1 MIVLQFDN
9 SKKLLAE
16 NGSNPFLVFAT
27 STVASGESSDMLL
40 LGKYDYMISV
50 IPGLIPGLPIACIN
64 NRRNFEK
71 YTTFF

>member
-27 STVASGESSDMLL
+27 SMVASGESSDMLL
-40 LGKYDYMISV
+40 LGKYDYMTSV
-50 IPGLIPGLPIACIN
+50 IPGLIPGLPFACTD
-64 NRRNFEK
+64 NRRVS
-71 YTTFF
+71 

>member
-1 MIVLQFDN
+1 MAN
-9 SKKLLAE
+9 
-16 NGSNPFLVFAT
+16 NGSTPFLVFAT

-40 LGKYDYMISV
+40 LGKYDYMISI

>member
-1 MIVLQFDN
+1 MAN
-9 SKKLLAE
+9 
-16 NGSNPFLVFAT
+16 NGSTPFLVFAT

-64 NRRNFEK
+64 NRWNFEK